1 MKKILVP
8 CDFSKQ
14 AINAFRFALDLA
26 GKSKGEVHL
35 VYVVELPILHD
46 SVLMPVLTFEEQ
58 LLKDLRTKATER
70 FEKLLE
76 KYPSGKVT
84 LKTKVVFGATSHMIL
99 DYSKR
104 NRIDLIVMGTQGA
117 SGLREL
123 VIGSNTEKIVRN
135 AAAPVI
141 AVKKYPG
148 QGSIKNIVFPNTL
161 DPEGQKDLVTRVK
174 ELQSFFNATIHL
186 VWINTPV
193 NFYPDIVTN
202 ERLEDFAKMFSLR
215 KFTINTFNDLS
226 EEAGIINFT
235 HSIKADM
242 IAMGTHGRK
251 GLAHAINGSLAEDLV
266 NQVESPIWTYT
277 IRK

>member
-266 NQVESPIWTYT
+266 NEVESPVWTYT